1 VVDAVGPAL
10 VLKLG
15 GSLAESGRIAGL
27 VEIVTTA
34 TYPVV
39 VVPGG
44 AMLADAVRKAQA
56 PLAISDHLAHK
67 LALLSLHQMA
77 LVLSA
82 KHPRF
87 ETVETLRD
95 IARALLDGSVPVW
108 MPYRLQHD
116 DLGLPADWSAT
127 SDALAAR
134 LAERMG
140 CGQVALVK
148 SCPVNAT
155 ADLDQLAQDG
165 ITDPTFASV
174 VRRAGLKWAVY
185 GAGDEGAVA
194 ARLGCANGEG
204 RTNGSDINGRA

>member
-1 VVDAVGPAL
+1 LASTASAGGEGGFGGLAAPGSVRLLACDADGGGPPPEL
-10 VLKLG
+10 
-15 GSLAESGRIAGL
+15 
-27 VEIVTTA
+27 
-34 TYPVV
+34 
-39 VVPGG
+39 
-44 AMLADAVRKAQA
+44 
-56 PLAISDHLAHK
+56 
-67 LALLSLHQMA
+67 
-77 LVLSA
+77 
-82 KHPRF
+82 
-87 ETVETLRD
+87 LRD

-116 DLGLPADWSAT
+116 DLGLPADWGAT